1 LVWVS
6 TGEIKNIKTAI
17 VKDVKLITDK
27 NYVLFI
33 NKRVN
38 IYEIDQ
44 IFTKKKQNNEKI

>member
-1 LVWVS
+1 MVWIS
-6 TGEIKNIKTAI
+6 TGEDKNIKTAKVSDI
-17 VKDVKLITDK
+17 NLITDR

-33 NKRVN
+33 HKRVN